1 LKNTTCGSHVN
12 YIKNIVSFMKN
23 ERLWFFS
30 LICNMTDAQLYRELS
45 SLPDSLKKEV
55 ADFIA
60 FLKQKSQTKQKKVR
74 TLGLAKGKIVIKDN
88 FDDPIPGFEEYQ

>member
-1 LKNTTCGSHVN
+1 
-12 YIKNIVSFMKN
+12 
-23 ERLWFFS
+23 
-30 LICNMTDAQLYRELS
+30 MTDAQLYKELS

-60 FLKQKSQTKQKKVR
+60 FLKQKAQPKERTIR

-88 FDDPIPGFEEYQ
+88 FDDPIPGIEEYQ